1 MIKEDIFITGTGT
14 DVGKT
19 FISALILKSM
29 LRSGVNA
36 AYFKSAMSGNIRDS
50 KNNLIPGDALYVKNI
65 SETKQ
70 PPESMCPY
78 VYEKAY
84 SPHLA
89 AKIEGNP
96 VEADIVI
103 KKFRELKREYDC
115 VIVEG
120 SGGIL
125 CPLRFDSESKL
136 WLNDIVTSLNLNC
149 ILVADSGLGT
159 INTVGLTAEFMKH
172 NNICLNGIIFNRFQP
187 GNILHEDN
195 LKMCEYITGSKVIAC
210 VKENDSEIIFR
221 EGE

>member
-1 MIKEDIFITGTGT
+1 
-14 DVGKT
+14 
-19 FISALILKSM
+19 
-29 LRSGVNA
+29 
-36 AYFKSAMSGNIRDS
+36 MSGNIRDS

-172 NNICLNGIIFNRFQP
+172 NNIYLNGIIFNRFQP